1 MQRTVDCVEVTRDG
15 ERPFAVISTEIV
27 NDTRCIVAGQFL
39 EETVQRCEL
48 PVCPVWTTGE
58 FGSVSQT

>member
-15 ERPFAVISTEIV
+15 ESFAVNSTKVV